1 MSKLYVFGIGGTGS
15 RVLRALTMLLASGV
29 KCNDEIVPI
38 IVDPDDNNGDLTRT
52 ITLMKKYKEIHDDL
66 SFSNSQK
73 NEFFKTNLMED
84 VQNYLFS
91 LRNVRNVTFN
101 QFMEV
106 PSMSDENQA
115 LIKALFSEKNL
126 ASDMQVGFKGNPN
139 IGSVVLNQF
148 AESQE
153 FHNLANNFKQGDRIF
168 IISSI
173 FGGTGASGFPLLLKT
188 FRHNNSLP
196 NFGLLNNAKIGAV
209 TVLPYFTVEK
219 DSKSSIESETFIS
232 KTKSA
237 LSYYY
242 NNITGN
248 DSIDQIYYIGDNQQA
263 TDAYHNVE
271 GGSGQ
276 CNKAHFIELVSA
288 LSVLD
293 FANNAGSTRNPKTV
307 YKEFG
312 LQSDNVQSI
321 IFGDFGNT
329 TIDMIRTQLVQYFI
343 MHCYLKDVDFTL
355 KSKQQ
360 WVQDNGFDSNF
371 FNSNFMRNLEFML
384 NDFEVWLKEMEDNKI
399 SFAPFTWNEEDIFK
413 RVKGIEP
420 VKIGVFSKLFGAKE
434 KYELFD
440 LTLDKEHRNL
450 PKGLVKQDL
459 FMELFYVTTQK
470 LLNDKLKI

>member
-52 ITLMKKYKEIHDDL
+52 TTLMKKYKEIHDKLHFD
-66 SFSNSQK
+66 NSQK
-73 NEFFKTNLMED
+73 NEFFKTDLMEE

-106 PSMSDENQA
+106 PSMTLENRA

-148 AESQE
+148 AESPE

-188 FRHNNSLP
+188 FRHNNTLP
-196 NFGLLNNAKIGAV
+196 NFGLLNEAKIGAV

-237 LSYYY
+237 LLYYY

-248 DSIDQIYYIGDNQQA
+248 DSIDQIYYVGDNQQA
-263 TDAYHNVE
+263 TDAYNNVE

-293 FANNAGSTRNPKTV
+293 FANNAGYERNPKTV

-321 IFGDFGNT
+321 IFSDFGNA

-343 MHCYLKDVDFTL
+343 MHCYLKDVNFSL

-371 FNSNFMRNLEFML
+371 FNSDFMRNLEFIL
-384 NDFEVWLKEMEDNKI
+384 NDFEIWLKEMEDNKI
-399 SFAPFTWNEEDIFK
+399 SFAPFTWNEEDVFK
-413 RVKGIEP
+413 RVKGINP
-420 VKIGVFSKLFGAKE
+420 VKTGVFSKLFGAKE

-440 LTLDKEHRNL
+440 LTLDKEHSKL
-450 PKGLVKQDL
+450 TKGLEKQDL

-470 LLNDKLKI
+470 LVNEKLKI